1 VPSGHHRTTLQ
12 AQCCN
17 SLRTVGGVM
26 PSKGSGPLYLVAEAY
41 LDKPY
46 AASFTRMP
54 QCPGVHTNQTLL
66 SKESSE
72 YEAFLANVH
81 IRCML
86 SPVLLSSVC
95 NGRVPYSAG

>member
-66 SKESSE
+66 STKSSE
-72 YEAFLANVH
+72 CEEF
-81 IRCML
+81 
-86 SPVLLSSVC
+86 
-95 NGRVPYSAG
+95 